1 MDFLFQP
8 VDSLESVPAQFRPL
22 YASEAKDGKF
32 VPLESH
38 KGVVEAITGLNT
50 ALKAERNSKKKVVD
64 LAPLAEFGDSVE
76 AIHTT
81 FTTKLKEMSEQVA
94 QGGKVNVEKIKA
106 EIAQQYAGEV
116 SKHKT
121 RGEALEKQLY
131 KLLVEN
137 TAQSAVM
144 AHKGMA
150 ELLLPFIT
158 SQVKVKEEN
167 GEFSVFVVD
176 QTGDRRYSP
185 VTGQPMTITD
195 LVAEMKGQPKYGPLF
210 ESSAPEGGGM
220 TPGSGKTPLAKKVKT
235 ENLSPNERIAAG
247 LRNRGRVH
255 GAKSP
260 PGMT

>member
-8 VDSLESVPAQFRPL
+8 VDSLEAVPAQFRPL
-22 YASEAKDGKF
+22 YTSEAKDGKF
-32 VPLESH
+32 APLESH
-38 KGVVEAITGLNT
+38 KGVIEAITGLNT
-50 ALKAERNSKKKVVD
+50 ALKAERNNKKKAVD

-81 FTTKLKEMSEQVA
+81 VTTKLKEMSEQVA

-106 EIAQQYAGEV
+106 EIAQQYTGELT
-116 SKHKT
+116 KAKT
-121 RGEALEKQLY
+121 RGDALQKQLY

-137 TAQSAVM
+137 SATAAVM
-144 AHKGMA
+144 EHKGMA
-150 ELLLPFIT
+150 ELMLPFIT
-158 SQVKVKEEN
+158 SQVQVKEEN

-176 QTGDRRYSP
+176 QTGDRRYST
-185 VTGQPMTITD
+185 VTGQPMTIKD

-210 ESSAPEGGGM
+210 ESAAPDGGGM
-220 TPGSGKTPLAKKVKT
+220 TPGSGKTSPVKKVKT
-235 ENLSPNERIAAG
+235 ENLSPNERIAVG